1 MQMPLERPIRVV
13 VFGSGPRLNPDV
25 EEFLCRLDAHPEIEL
40 LAVICQASSQSFYAV
55 AEDLWQRRGLLA
67 FPLLASRMLAT
78 LGRVVAHSHE
88 EVARPSGLTK
98 LSARLHFVKDIHAP
112 EVLGYVRALGA
123 DLGLIYGSPMLK
135 PSLFTLPLLGTLG
148 IHHGKV
154 PEYRGNKTT
163 FWAMYNG
170 EPTAGVTIQH
180 VNAGLDTG
188 KIVKEGVVVTASR
201 SYRAVVRNLEALG
214 LDLYLQAILEIKHGT
229 ATTRAQAGR
238 KGKLYRNPTARDFV
252 VFWTR
257 QARRRFGWQIPE
269 EKKIAPGG

>member
-13 VFGSGPRLNPDV
+13 VFGSGPRLNRDV
-25 EEFLCRLDAHPEIEL
+25 EAFLCRLDAHPEIEL

-67 FPLLASRMLAT
+67 FPLLVSRMLAM

-88 EVARPSGLTK
+88 EGARRSGLTK
-98 LSARLHFVKDIHAP
+98 LSGRLRFVKDIHAP
-112 EVLGYVRALGA
+112 EVLAHVRALGV
-123 DLGLIYGSPMLK
+123 DLGLIYGSPILK
-135 PSLFTLPLLGTLG
+135 PSLFTLPRLGTLG

-170 EPTAGVTIQH
+170 ESTAGVTIQQ

-188 KIVKEGVVVTASR
+188 RIVKEGTVVAASR
-201 SYRAVVRNLEALG
+201 SYVAVVRDLEALG
-214 LDLYLQAILEIKHGT
+214 LDLYLQAILEMKHGT
-229 ATTRAQAGR
+229 ATTRAQADR
-238 KGKLYRNPTARDFV
+238 KGKPYRNPKARDFV
-252 VFWTR
+252 AFWTR
-257 QARRRFGWQIPE
+257 QARRRFGWPVPE
-269 EKKIAPGG
+269 EKKTAPGG